1 MKHCAR
7 LRSGDRAYVLSEPA
21 TREVGQYVAQV
32 AAEVTDRVHHETVQ
46 CAATHGT
53 EPPEQI
59 AAEFAAADVVFCLTR
74 ASMAHTRARRA
85 ATDRGTRFLS
95 LPDYSLA
102 LLAGESLRAD
112 FAALRPR
119 AEAAAARLDRGDT
132 VTVRTARGAE
142 LCFTIAGR
150 KANCCPGTCAG
161 PGALASPPDAEV
173 NVAPAEDS
181 ARGLVWID
189 GSVPC
194 PEIGLLAE
202 PVGLV
207 LREGRIAELRGPADT
222 VFRLETIFD
231 RLGTPKTRVL
241 AEFGIG
247 LNPHARLSG
256 RMLEDEGCAGTI
268 HLGFGSNATIGGRND
283 VAFHLDFVVRRPS
296 VWIDGAPLLTEGAWS
311 PAANG
316 G

>member
-1 MKHCAR
+1 M
-7 LRSGDRAYVLSEPA
+7 
-21 TREVGQYVAQV
+21 
-32 AAEVTDRVHHETVQ
+32 
-46 CAATHGT
+46 
-53 EPPEQI
+53 
-59 AAEFAAADVVFCLTR
+59 
-74 ASMAHTRARRA
+74 
-85 ATDRGTRFLS
+85 S

-119 AEAAAARLDRGDT
+119 AEAAGGAVGPGRHGDGVAAPGSGTVLHDRGPQGELLSGH
-132 VTVRTARGAE
+132 VRRAR
-142 LCFTIAGR
+142 R
-150 KANCCPGTCAG
+150 S
-161 PGALASPPDAEV
+161 ASPPDAEV

-296 VWIDGAPLLTEGAWS
+296 VWIDGMPLLTEGAWS